1 MITLI
6 IAEDHPIVRNGIKML
21 LDAHDT
27 MKVLAEANNGREVLE
42 LLDKGVVPNVIM
54 SDIQMPGMSGLELAE
69 ALSQT
74 HPQVKL
80 IMLSM
85 LNNTPLVFDAFRSG
99 AHGYLVKNVGFDE
112 MLFAIEHVHRGHR
125 YLCQEIAM
133 PLLEQASQY
142 SQNPGHKERLMQELE
157 LSQREMEILQL
168 IGEGL
173 TNLEIADQL
182 FLSKRTVEGH
192 RQNLIEKTGMK
203 NSAALIKFAVQNG
216 LIT

>member
-21 LDAHDT
+21 LEAHDT
-27 MKVLAEANNGREVLE
+27 MNVLAEANNGLEVIE
-42 LLDKGVVPNVIM
+42 LLSKGVVPDIIM

-69 ALSQT
+69 TLSST
-74 HPQVKL
+74 HPDVKL

-85 LNNTPLVFDAFRSG
+85 LNKTALVSDAFKSG
-99 AHGYLVKNVGFDE
+99 ASGYLVKNVGFDE

-133 PLLEQASQY
+133 PLLEQASQHR
-142 SQNPGHKERLMQELE
+142 QDPAHRERLMQDME
-157 LSQREMEILQL
+157 LSQRELEILQL

-173 TNLEIADQL
+173 TNLEIADRL